1 MFTIIIQEYF
11 TYRLLFTINVK
22 EISRQFLVTFLK
34 SSHPF
39 WNVILFSVWITWL
52 KVVTLRDRSMFVFSM
67 TFPDVLSRLVER
79 VRFLCR
85 ARNYKFYF
93 SLLQATALRKC
104 HGNMYSLQFLSFKL
118 FTESRRWVNYTRR
131 LLALKM
137 QSATTIRVRCSTSD
151 NDGLI
156 TGLFSLR
163 AGVFV
168 RRRQTATSD
177 IWTRIRLC

>member
-1 MFTIIIQEYF
+1 
-11 TYRLLFTINVK
+11 
-22 EISRQFLVTFLK
+22 
-34 SSHPF
+34 
-39 WNVILFSVWITWL
+39 
-52 KVVTLRDRSMFVFSM
+52 MFVFSM

-93 SLLQATALRKC
+93 SLLQATALWKC
-104 HGNMYSLQFLSFKL
+104 HGNMYSLEFLSFKF

-177 IWTRIRLC
+177 I